1 MINATAL
8 RKKLSGMSVEELVNE
23 CLNLSYFVSNCNDTL
38 QGKKCFGAV
47 VSGSSLVC
55 KEEAISLMENCR
67 NIASQ
72 KRQHKLNFLNQV
84 INHG

>member
-1 MINATAL
+1 MINATEL
-8 RKKLSGMSVEELVNE
+8 RKKLNGMSVEELVTE

-38 QGKKCFGAV
+38 QGRKCYGAV

-67 NIASQ
+67 NVASQ
-72 KRQHKLNFLNQV
+72 KKQRRLNFLNQV
-84 INHG
+84 INHE

>member
-1 MINATAL
+1 MINATEL
-8 RKKLSGMSVEELVNE
+8 RKKLNGMSVEELITE

-38 QGKKCFGAV
+38 QGKKCYGAV

-67 NIASQ
+67 HIAVQ
-72 KRQHKLNFLNQV
+72 KRQHRLRFFNQV

>member
-1 MINATAL
+1 MINATEL
-8 RKKLSGMSVEELVNE
+8 RKKLNGMSVEELVNE
-23 CLNLSYFVSNCNDTL
+23 YLNLSYFVSNCNDTL
-38 QGKKCFGAV
+38 QGRKCYGAV

-67 NIASQ
+67 NVAAQ
-72 KRQHKLNFLNQV
+72 KKQRRLNFLNQV

>member
-8 RKKLSGMSVEELVNE
+8 RKKLSGMSVEELVSE
-23 CLNLSYFVSNCNDTL
+23 CLNLSYFISNCNDTL
-38 QGKKCFGAV
+38 QGKKCFGTV
-47 VSGSSLVC
+47 VNGSSLIC

-72 KRQHKLNFLNQV
+72 KRQDKLNFLNQV

>member
-8 RKKLSGMSVEELVNE
+8 RKKLSGMSVEELVSE
-23 CLNLSYFVSNCNDTL
+23 CLNLSYFISNCNDTL
-38 QGKKCFGAV
+38 QGRKCFGAV

-55 KEEAISLMENCR
+55 KEEAISLMESCR
-67 NIASQ
+67 NIASR

>member
-1 MINATAL
+1 MINATEL
-8 RKKLSGMSVEELVNE
+8 RKKLSMMSVEELANE

-47 VSGSSLVC
+47 VSGSSLIC

-72 KRQHKLNFLNQV
+72 KKQRRLNFLNQV

>member
-72 KRQHKLNFLNQV
+72 KKKRRLNFLNQV